1 MSVRFD
7 EIQVGDRLPEW
18 SRQTSF
24 PEWNRY
30 AAVNHEF
37 VPFHMDDAA
46 GRAAGN
52 PTGAFGM
59 GNLRYA
65 YIVNALHDWIGDEG
79 VVREAGC
86 QHRVLNCKGR
96 CVDGGGRSHGKARR
110 GRRTACPSRPQRR
123 QPGWRPDLSGSRG
136 GGVAVAGVLQS
147 STANFAA
154 NNSATAIR
162 AGEQSRKRPASS
174 LTTT

>member
-1 MSVRFD
+1 MGLRFD
-7 EIQVGDRLPEW
+7 DIQVGDRLPEW
-18 SRQTSF
+18 SRRTSF

-52 PTGAFGM
+52 PKGAFGM

-79 VVREAGC
+79 IVREAGC
-86 QHRVLNCKGR
+86 QHRVLNCKDD
-96 CVDGGGRSHGKARR
+96 VLTVVGKV
-110 GRRTACPSRPQRR
+110 TEKVVE
-123 QPGWRPDLSGSRG
+123 D
-136 GGVAVAGVLQS
+136 
-147 STANFAA
+147 
-154 NNSATAIR
+154 
-162 AGEQSRKRPASS
+162 GEQRVRLEINVVNQDGVPTCPGHAVVV
-174 LTTT
+174 LP